1 MSDKPTDAPAG
12 GRRRVLLLAA
22 VALGLYLLDL
32 ISKIIA
38 VAQLSDRPPVRL
50 FDGALYL
57 TLTRN
62 KGAAFGLGEGATIL
76 LTLVAVAVVVI
87 IVRTARKLY
96 SVGWAV
102 SLGLILGGALG
113 NLTDRIFRSPGIFRG
128 GVVDFLSVFD
138 PYGQVWPIFNA
149 ADSAIV
155 VGGVLAMLLAL
166 TGREMNGVR
175 TTKATPV
182 QTAGASPAAD
192 QQHSAKP

>member
-1 MSDKPTDAPAG
+1 MSDKPTAAPAG
-12 GRRRVLLLAA
+12 DRRRVLLLAA

-50 FDGALYL
+50 FGGGLYL

-62 KGAAFGLGEGATIL
+62 KGAAFGLGEGATVL

-175 TTKATPV
+175 TTKSTPV
-182 QTAGASPAAD
+182 QPAEANPTAD